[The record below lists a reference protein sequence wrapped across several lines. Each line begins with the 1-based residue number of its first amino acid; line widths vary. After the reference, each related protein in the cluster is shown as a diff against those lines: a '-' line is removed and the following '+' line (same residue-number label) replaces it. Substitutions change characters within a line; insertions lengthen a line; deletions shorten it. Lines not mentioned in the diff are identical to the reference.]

1 MSVHQITLKVN
12 GVPRTLTVKSNELL
26 LNVLRDRLFLTG
38 AKYGCGIGECGAC
51 TILHGDRS
59 IMSCLVPAVA
69 ADGWEI
75 TTAEGLA
82 DKDGKLSPV
91 QQAFIDKAAI
101 QCGFCTPGM
110 VVASTALLRE
120 NPDPDEDFIRD
131 YLRGNFC
138 RCTGYIAMI
147 QAVLA
152 AAQGMKEEKA

>member
-1 MSVHQITLKVN
+1 MSLHQITLTIN
-12 GVPRTLTVKSNELL
+12 GVKRTLAVKSNELL
-26 LNVLRDRLFLTG
+26 LNVLRDRFFLSG

-51 TILHGDRS
+51 TVLHGDQS
-59 IMSCLVPAVA
+59 VMACLVPAVA

-82 DKDGKLSPV
+82 KDGELSPV

-110 VVASTALLRE
+110 VITATALLRE
-120 NPDPDEDFIRD
+120 NPDPDEETVRD

-138 RCTGYIAMI
+138 RCTGYVAMTE
-147 QAVLA
+147 AVLA
-152 AAQGMKEEKA
+152 AASRMKEVKA

>member
-1 MSVHQITLKVN
+1 MSMHQITLKVN
-12 GVPRTLTVKSNELL
+12 GVSRTLMVKSNELL

-38 AKYGCGIGECGAC
+38 AKYGCGIAECGAC

-59 IMSCLVPAVA
+59 VMSCLIPAVA

-82 DKDGKLSPV
+82 KDGKLSPV
-91 QQAFIDKAAI
+91 QEEFVNKAAI

-110 VVASTALLRE
+110 VVASPALLRE
-120 NPDPDEDFIRD
+120 NPDPDEEFIRD
-131 YLRGNFC
+131 YLRGNYC
-138 RCTGYIAMI
+138 RCTGYQAMV

-152 AAQGMKEEKA
+152 AAERMKEDNK